1 MSGLQILSF
10 KDIDIK
16 PKCTIDVK
24 PDTDSDEIP
33 FKVISIKYRP
43 AKSFPYELILFSL
56 KNSCYYTLYCNK
68 GGDIIYKGDRERVVG
83 SITKAYNYYVKP
95 IKFKN
100 INETN
105 YGEF

>member
-24 PDTDSDEIP
+24 QDKDGDETP

-43 AKSFPYELILFSL
+43 AKPFPYELILFGL
-56 KNSCYYTLYCNK
+56 QDKFYHIFYCNK
-68 GGDIIYKGDRERVVG
+68 GGDIVYKDDKKRVIG

-95 IKFKN
+95 INFKN
-100 INETN
+100 MNETN

>member
-1 MSGLQILSF
+1 MSWLQILSF

-24 PDTDSDEIP
+24 QDKDSDETP

-43 AKSFPYELILFSL
+43 AKPFPYELILFGL
-56 KNSCYYTLYCNK
+56 KDSCYRTLYCNK
-68 GGDIIYKGDRERVVG
+68 FGDVIYKGDRRRVIG
-83 SITKAYNYYVKP
+83 NITKAYNYYVKP

-100 INETN
+100 MNETN